1 MSANFHAN
9 YNIAEHHTTHR
20 HYTTNYTIHIHK
32 LEHHGDSRKAVLVL
46 PRSLEMCNRYKLSE
60 SEREMFHLMVVV
72 QGSSD
77 SHVLVSR
84 LYVQYIMI
92 LYNAI

>member
-1 MSANFHAN
+1 MHYVTNRTLLKYISNR
-9 YNIAEHHTTHR
+9 THL
-20 HYTTNYTIHIHK
+20 HYK
-32 LEHHGDSRKAVLVL
+32 LDDSDSRRAVLVL
-46 PRSLEMCNRYKLSE
+46 PRILELCNRYKLSE